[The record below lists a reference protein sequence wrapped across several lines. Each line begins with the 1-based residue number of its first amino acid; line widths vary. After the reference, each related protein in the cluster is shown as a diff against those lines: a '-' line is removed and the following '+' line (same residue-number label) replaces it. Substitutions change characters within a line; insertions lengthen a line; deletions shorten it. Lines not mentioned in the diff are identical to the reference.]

1 MKRMSIIKLRKV
13 WYAFSGIV
21 VGGSILAVAVFGLK
35 FGIDFTGGSFLSARF
50 EKAPAPLE
58 VEQSLASLN
67 LGSMTVQPVGEK
79 DINVRLA
86 ALDEDSHQAVL
97 KALRERFGDVNELQ
111 FTSFGP
117 SIGRELRNKSIF
129 ALVLIFIS
137 ILIYIA
143 WAFKKV
149 SAPIAAWK
157 YGVITITTAFH
168 DIILPVGLFAILG
181 KIYGAEIGTPFIAA
195 ILTIMGYSINDTIVV
210 LDRVRENLQRSTGDF
225 EVIVENSV
233 RQTLPRS
240 LNTTLTTLLALVAV
254 FLFGGVS
261 IRDFSLALIV
271 GIATGAYSS
280 IFIAAPMLVTWNN
293 WSRRKKR
300 V

>member
-1 MKRMSIIKLRKV
+1 MSIIKLRKA
-13 WYAFSGIV
+13 WYAFSGIM

-50 EKAPAPLE
+50 ENTPVPLE
-58 VEQSLASLN
+58 VEQSLVSLN

-79 DINVRLA
+79 DVNIRMK

-117 SIGRELRNKSIF
+117 SIGKELRNKSIM
-129 ALVLIFIS
+129 ALVLIFVS

-149 SAPIAAWK
+149 SAPITSWK
-157 YGVITITTAFH
+157 YGVITIGTAFH
-168 DIILPVGLFAILG
+168 DVILPVGLFAILG
-181 KIYGAEIGTPFIAA
+181 KVYGAEIGTPFIAA

-210 LDRVRENLQRSTGDF
+210 LDRVRENLQRSSGDF
-225 EVIVENSV
+225 EVIVEKSV
-233 RQTLPRS
+233 RQTLLRS
-240 LNTTLTTLLALVAV
+240 LNTTLTTLLALIAV
-254 FLFGGVS
+254 FLFGGAS

-280 IFIAAPMLVTWNN
+280 IFIAAPMLVSWNN
-293 WSRRKKR
+293 WGRRKRR

>member
-1 MKRMSIIKLRKV
+1 MEIRRHNNHHRISRHN
-13 WYAFSGIV
+13 
-21 VGGSILAVAVFGLK
+21 
-35 FGIDFTGGSFLSARF
+35 SACR
-50 EKAPAPLE
+50 
-58 VEQSLASLN
+58 
-67 LGSMTVQPVGEK
+67 T
-79 DINVRLA
+79 
-86 ALDEDSHQAVL
+86 
-97 KALRERFGDVNELQ
+97 
-111 FTSFGP
+111 
-117 SIGRELRNKSIF
+117 
-129 ALVLIFIS
+129 
-137 ILIYIA
+137 
-143 WAFKKV
+143 
-149 SAPIAAWK
+149 
-157 YGVITITTAFH
+157 
-168 DIILPVGLFAILG
+168 FAILG